1 MMVTV
6 APLPVMVM
14 GFPLGS
20 DAERPVRATGVDV
33 SVVPAAIWNVTE
45 ATAPSPI
52 ALVLMPA
59 TTHRTSPADTV
70 LQAADLLAALA
81 ADPVE

>member
-6 APLPVMVM
+6 APLPVMVI

-20 DAERPVRATGVDV
+20 DADRSTKETGVDV
-33 SVVPAAIWNVTE
+33 SVVPVAIWNVTE

-52 ALVLMPA
+52 AFVLTPA
-59 TTHRTSPADTV
+59 TTHTISPADTV
-70 LQAADLLAALA
+70 LQDADFPAALA